1 MPIAAE
7 DRTATG
13 AVPALFTSTSAVCVT
28 GLAVVDTGSHWS
40 GFGIMTMASLL
51 ALLVSGKPR
60 LRMQLTA
67 QAETKSLGIGDV
79 RRVLLGVAGSTLIV
93 ELSVGA
99 ALALRF
105 RYGYGA
111 TDCRCSQPTQGGS
124 SCRTI
129 DQAPE
134 VHGRHLRQ
142 AQGRPH
148 RRRGHNG
155 AVTDDERADE
165 AIPVIRDVDH
175 GTAKLMPDVDRARA
189 WLLTVDGA
197 PQSYVDLDAPTH
209 LEFEYAQRLAHV
221 LDTADDPDRP
231 LDVIHLGGGAL
242 TLPRYVAATR
252 PGSRQDVVE
261 ADRGLLELVTERL
274 PLLADSGITVHGA
287 DARGWLEAAAPD
299 STDVLVADV
308 FGGSR
313 VPAHLTSV
321 AYARAAERVLRAGGV
336 YAANLADGAPFG
348 FLRSQLATF
357 AEVFGEVALIAE
369 PTVLRGR
376 RFGNAVL
383 VASHEAIE
391 VEALARRAAG
401 DIFPARVEYGAALRR
416 FIGAAKPVR
425 DEDAVASPEPPDGAF
440 SIG

>member
-1 MPIAAE
+1 MTE
-7 DRTATG
+7 DECA
-13 AVPALFTSTSAVCVT
+13 
-28 GLAVVDTGSHWS
+28 
-40 GFGIMTMASLL
+40 
-51 ALLVSGKPR
+51 
-60 LRMQLTA
+60 
-67 QAETKSLGIGDV
+67 
-79 RRVLLGVAGSTLIV
+79 
-93 ELSVGA
+93 
-99 ALALRF
+99 
-105 RYGYGA
+105 
-111 TDCRCSQPTQGGS
+111 
-124 SCRTI
+124 
-129 DQAPE
+129 
-134 VHGRHLRQ
+134 
-142 AQGRPH
+142 
-148 RRRGHNG
+148 
-155 AVTDDERADE
+155 DERAGE
-165 AIPVIRDVDH
+165 AIAVIKDVDH
-175 GTAKLMPDVDRARA
+175 GTAKLMPDVDRPHA

-197 PQSYVDLDAPTH
+197 PQSYVDLDAPTY

-221 LDTADDPDRP
+221 LDTADDSDRP

-274 PLLADSGITVHGA
+274 PLPEGSGITVHGA
-287 DARGWLEAAAPD
+287 DARQWLEAAAPD
-299 STDVLVADV
+299 SADVLVADV

-321 AYARAAERVLRAGGV
+321 AYARAAERVLRRGGV

-357 AEVFGEVALIAE
+357 ADVFGQVALIAE

-383 VASHEAIE
+383 VASHEAIDI
-391 VEALARRAAG
+391 EALARRAAA
-401 DIFPARVEYGAALRR
+401 DVFPARVEHGAALRL
-416 FIGAAKPVR
+416 FTGDAKPVR